1 MTQLSASL
9 FAADPLH
16 LAAEI
21 AAVSPHV
28 ESLHLD
34 IMDGAFTPDFGLNA
48 RLIQALAACTEL
60 PLDVHLMVRDPLRP
74 AIRYAEMGVRS
85 IAVHVE
91 VAHVEAGRDFGELA
105 AVMRSHGVRT
115 IAALRHTTA
124 VAALDA
130 VRDQAD
136 GFLFLT
142 APAGG
147 GAFDISAFERLAARP
162 PGLPVMV
169 DGRIEPAHFAQLREM
184 GVELAVVGATLFAAG
199 EVGPRAAELAALLAG
214 PTLR

>member
-34 IMDGAFTPDFGLNA
+34 LMDGAFTPDFGLNA
-48 RLIQALAACTEL
+48 RLIQALAARTEL
-60 PLDVHLMVRDPLRP
+60 PLDVHLMVRDPLRS

-91 VAHVEAGRDFGELA
+91 VERDFGELA
-105 AVMRSHGVRT
+105 AIMRSHGVRT

-124 VAALDA
+124 MAALDA

-136 GFLFLT
+136 GLLFLT

-147 GAFDISAFERLAARP
+147 GAFDAGAFARLAARP
-162 PGLPVMV
+162 QGLPTMV
-169 DGRIEPAHFAQLREM
+169 DGRIEPTHFAQLRAL

-199 EVGPRAAELAALLAG
+199 PVEPRAAELAALLAG
-214 PTLR
+214 PALR